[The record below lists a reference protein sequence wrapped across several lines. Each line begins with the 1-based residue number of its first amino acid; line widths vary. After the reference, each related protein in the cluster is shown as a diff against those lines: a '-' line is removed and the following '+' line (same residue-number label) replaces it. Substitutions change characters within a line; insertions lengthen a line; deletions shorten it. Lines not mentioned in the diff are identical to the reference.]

1 MSESRTLRGKKIVV
15 VGGGGLLGAR
25 ICGDLASNGATVMI
39 ADQSLER
46 AEAVAKKIE
55 VSEGKFVPVVDVS
68 ITDESSVDRMIA
80 RCHEMADGIDALVN
94 TAYPRNPHYGRKF
107 EFVTYHDFCEN
118 VNLHLGGYFLISQKI
133 LQYFCVHGGGCL
145 VNMSSVYGMIAPRF
159 EVYQG
164 TPMTMPVEYSA
175 IKAGIINLTKY
186 MAKYYA
192 GKNIRV
198 NCVSLGGLLDN
209 QPESFLEA
217 YRGFCLNK
225 GMLNPDDIV
234 GTIRFLLSDEARFM
248 NGQNL
253 VVDDGF
259 TL

>member
-1 MSESRTLRGKKIVV
+1 MSESRILRGKKIVV

-118 VNLHLGGYFLISQKI
+118 VNLHLGGYFLISEDTAV
-133 LQYFCVHGGGCL
+133 LLRSWRRLSGQYVVRVRHDR
-145 VNMSSVYGMIAPRF
+145 A
-159 EVYQG
+159 
-164 TPMTMPVEYSA
+164 A
-175 IKAGIINLTKY
+175 IRSISG
-186 MAKYYA
+186 
-192 GKNIRV
+192 
-198 NCVSLGGLLDN
+198 
-209 QPESFLEA
+209 
-217 YRGFCLNK
+217 
-225 GMLNPDDIV
+225 NPDDHAGRIL
-234 GTIRFLLSDEARFM
+234 R
-248 NGQNL
+248 N
-253 VVDDGF
+253 
-259 TL
+259 